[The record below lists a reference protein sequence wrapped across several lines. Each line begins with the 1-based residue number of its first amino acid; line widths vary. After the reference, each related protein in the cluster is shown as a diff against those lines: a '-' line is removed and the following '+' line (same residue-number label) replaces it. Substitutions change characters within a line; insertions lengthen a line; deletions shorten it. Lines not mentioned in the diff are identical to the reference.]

1 VPFCTVLDI
10 KHGSFTGRIRQNNN
24 FLDGT
29 LLSMVRE
36 VHNHFQGAGCFVQSS
51 PVDAV
56 SGRGAFA

>member
-1 VPFCTVLDI
+1 VN
-10 KHGSFTGRIRQNNN
+10 SAFTGRIRQNNN

-29 LLSMVRE
+29 LLSMVPE
-36 VHNHFQGAGCFVQSS
+36 VHNHFQGSACFVQAS